1 VQLEFAPPAAGQTT
15 IMEAVIDIDARLRD
29 HGVNP
34 TPQRREIGALLLRR
48 PVHLSADQILQQL
61 RAGGSSI
68 SKATVYNT
76 LRLFTARGLVR
87 EVAVDPGRAIYD
99 STTVPHHHFYNA
111 DTGELTDIDAGAV
124 GLPGIPSLP
133 AGTRAESVEVIVRL
147 RSR

>member
-1 VQLEFAPPAAGQTT
+1 MDPF
-15 IMEAVIDIDARLRD
+15 IDIEAKLQA

-34 TPQRREIGALLLRR
+34 TPQRLEIGVLLLRR
-48 PVHLSADQILQQL
+48 PVHLTADQILQQL
-61 RAGGSSI
+61 RASGSAI

-76 LRLFTARGLVR
+76 LRLFTDHGLVR
-87 EVAVDPGRAIYD
+87 EVVVDPGRAIYD

>member
-1 VQLEFAPPAAGQTT
+1 MDPAIEIETKLQA
-15 IMEAVIDIDARLRD
+15 

-34 TPQRREIGALLLRR
+34 TPQRLEIGALLLRR
-48 PVHLSADQILQQL
+48 PVHLTADQILQQL
-61 RAGGSSI
+61 RASGSAI

-76 LRLFTARGLVR
+76 LRLFTDHGLVR
-87 EVAVDPGRAIYD
+87 EVVVDPGRVIYD

-124 GLPGIPSLP
+124 GLPGIPSPP

>member
-1 VQLEFAPPAAGQTT
+1 MDPAKDIQAKLEA
-15 IMEAVIDIDARLRD
+15 

-34 TPQRREIGALLLRR
+34 TPQRLEIGALLLRQ

-61 RAGGSSI
+61 RAAGSAV

-76 LRLFTARGLVR
+76 LRLFTAHGLVR

-133 AGTRAESVEVIVRL
+133 AGTRAERVEVIVRL

>member
-1 VQLEFAPPAAGQTT
+1 MDPAIDVQAKLEA
-15 IMEAVIDIDARLRD
+15 

-34 TPQRREIGALLLRR
+34 TPQRLEIGAVLLRQ

-61 RAGGSSI
+61 RAAGSAV

-76 LRLFTARGLVR
+76 LRLFTAHGLVR

>member
-1 VQLEFAPPAAGQTT
+1 MDPA
-15 IMEAVIDIDARLRD
+15 IDIETKLQA

-34 TPQRREIGALLLRR
+34 TPQRLEIGTLLLRR
-48 PVHLSADQILQQL
+48 PVHLTADQILQQL
-61 RAGGSSI
+61 RASGSAI

-76 LRLFTARGLVR
+76 LRLFTDHGLVR
-87 EVAVDPGRAIYD
+87 EVVVDPGRAIYD

-124 GLPGIPSLP
+124 SLP